1 MRREVLPDVLE
12 ALRQQPCAV
21 LQAPPGAGKTTTVP
35 LAMLLQEPHYLQPQQ
50 KILVGWKHT
59 PVCDARLGR
68 CLRLVLTMT
77 CLFVYVKPGT
87 ALAAVQACKL

>member
-1 MRREVLPDVLE
+1 MLANQPFGTAHILTSAPGTYRNLQHMRREVLPDVLE

-50 KILVGWKHT
+50 RILVGWSHI
-59 PVCDARLGR
+59 VS
-68 CLRLVLTMT
+68 VM
-77 CLFVYVKPGT
+77 PG
-87 ALAAVQACKL
+87 LDDD

>member
-1 MRREVLPDVLE
+1 MSSSQTLFVITWRDVCREVLPDVLE

-50 KILVGWKHT
+50 KILVGWKH
-59 PVCDARLGR
+59 AFL
-68 CLRLVLTMT
+68 
-77 CLFVYVKPGT
+77 
-87 ALAAVQACKL
+87 